1 MVKVFRNID
10 ECLTLA
16 GASKKEGRRI
26 SEEDLSIIK
35 DAAIVT
41 KQDKIVWVG
50 PTKNLPKEYKKV
62 ANSSKGVSLK
72 GKTVLPGFIECHT
85 HMVFGG
91 ARGNDFEMKFQ
102 GKTYQ
107 EIADAGGGIVSTVE
121 HTRKISEKDLLKISE
136 DRAKNFLNQG
146 VTTVEMKSGYGL
158 NFKTEEKI
166 LKVINKIKSVRSVP
180 TYLGPHAKPRE
191 IESLDKYMD
200 QILLDLKIIKKHS
213 KRADIFIEK
222 NYFTIEQAR
231 KYFDAAKK
239 LGFDV
244 ISHTNQLNPSEG
256 ARFSVEMGA
265 LSCDHLN
272 YLNTQDMTVLAKSN
286 TTCVFIPTADYYINV
301 PYPPARQLIDQ
312 GARVAL
318 STDYNPGT
326 SPTQDIQFVGLLARK
341 EMKMTL
347 SEVIAAWT
355 VNPSY
360 ALGLQNELGSLEA
373 GKIADFVV
381 LNSSW
386 RDLFYQVGFNS
397 VDTVFRGA
405 RPFPSGSL

>member
-1 MVKVFRNID
+1 MVKVFKNID
-10 ECLTLA
+10 ECLTLE
-16 GASKKEGRRI
+16 GASRKEGRQI
-26 SEEDLSIIK
+26 SDADLSIIK
-35 DAAIVT
+35 DAAIVV
-41 KQDKIVWVG
+41 KKNKIAWVG
-50 PTKNLPKEYKKV
+50 STKNLPKEYKKV
-62 ANSSKGVSLK
+62 KSVSLK
-72 GKTVLPGFIECHT
+72 GKTVLPAFIDCHT
-85 HMVFGG
+85 HLVYGG
-91 ARGNDFEMKFQ
+91 NRGNDFEMKFQ

-107 EIADAGGGIVSTVE
+107 EIAAAGGGIVNTVE
-121 HTRKISEKDLLKISE
+121 NTRKLSEKELLKISE
-136 DRAKNFLNQG
+136 ERAYNFLKQG

-166 LKVINKIKSVRSVP
+166 LKVVNKIKSVRTVA

-191 IESLDKYMD
+191 VESLDHYI
-200 QILLDLKIIKKHS
+200 QQVLLDLKKIKKYS
-213 KRADIFIEK
+213 NRADIFIEK
-222 NYFTIEQAR
+222 NYFTIDHAR
-231 KYFDAAKK
+231 QYFQAAKE

-256 ARFSVEMGA
+256 ARFSVQMGA
-265 LSCDHLN
+265 RSCDHLN
-272 YLNTQDMTVLAKSN
+272 YLKTQDIVVLAQAD

-301 PYPPARQLIDQ
+301 PYPPARELINQ

-355 VNPSY
+355 VAPSY

-373 GKIADFVV
+373 GKLADFVV

-386 RDLFYQVGFNS
+386 KDLFYQVGFNS
-397 VDTVFRGA
+397 VTQVFKDGKA
-405 RPFPSGSL
+405 VHFSA

>member
-1 MVKVFRNID
+1 MVKVFKNID

-16 GASKKEGRRI
+16 GAFKKEGRGI
-26 SEEDLSIIK
+26 LETDLSIIK
-35 DAAIVT
+35 DATIVT
-41 KQDKIVWVG
+41 EKNKIAWVG
-50 PTKNLPKEYKKV
+50 LSKNLPKKFKKIKSI
-62 ANSSKGVSLK
+62 NLK
-72 GKTVLPGFIECHT
+72 GKTVLPGFIDCHT
-85 HMVFGG
+85 HLVYGG
-91 ARGNDFEMKFQ
+91 NRGNDFEMKFQ

-107 EIADAGGGIVSTVE
+107 DIAAAGGGIVNTVE
-121 HTRKISEKDLLKISE
+121 NTRKLSEKKLLKISE
-136 DRAKNFLNQG
+136 ERAKNFLNQG

-166 LKVINKIKSVRSVP
+166 LKVVNKIKSVRAIP
-180 TYLGPHAKPRE
+180 TYLGPHAKPKE
-191 IESLDKYMD
+191 IESLDAYLD
-200 QILLDLKIIKKHS
+200 QILLDLKKIKKYAN
-213 KRADIFIEK
+213 RADIFIEK
-222 NYFTIEQAR
+222 NYFTIDHAQ

-244 ISHTNQLNPSEG
+244 VSHTNQLNPSEG
-256 ARFSVEMGA
+256 ARFSVKIGA

-272 YLNTQDMTVLAKSN
+272 YLNTQDIAVLAESN
-286 TTCVFIPTADYYINV
+286 TTCVFIPTADYYIRV

-360 ALGLQNELGSLEA
+360 ALGLQNELGSLEV

-386 RDLFYQVGFNS
+386 KDLFYQVGFNS
-397 VDTVFRGA
+397 VDCVVRGA
-405 RPFPSGSL
+405 RPFVKKN

>member
-1 MVKVFRNID
+1 MVKVFKNID

-16 GASKKEGRRI
+16 GASKKEGRNI
-26 SEEDLSIIK
+26 LENDLSLIK

-41 KQDKIVWVG
+41 KKNKIAWVG
-50 PTKNLPKEYKKV
+50 PTKNLPKEYKK
-62 ANSSKGVSLK
+62 AKSVSLK
-72 GKTVLPGFIECHT
+72 GKTVLPAFIDCHT
-85 HMVFGG
+85 HLVYGG
-91 ARGNDFEMKFQ
+91 NRGNDFEMKFQ

-107 EIADAGGGIVSTVE
+107 EIAAAGGGIVNTVE
-121 HTRKISEKDLLKISE
+121 NTRKLSENDLLKISE
-136 DRAKNFLNQG
+136 ERAYNFLRQG

-166 LKVINKIKSVRSVP
+166 LKVVNKIKSVRSVA

-191 IESLDKYMD
+191 VESLDVYLD
-200 QILLDLKIIKKHS
+200 QVLVDLKKIKKHS

-222 NYFTIEQAR
+222 NYFSIDQAR
-231 KYFDAAKK
+231 KYFQAAKE

-256 ARFSVEMGA
+256 ARFSVQMGA

-272 YLNTQDMTVLAKSN
+272 YLNTQDIQVLAEAN

-301 PYPPARQLIDQ
+301 PYPPARELIDQ

-355 VNPSY
+355 VGPSY
-360 ALGLQNELGSLEA
+360 ALGLQDQLGSLEE
-373 GKIADFVV
+373 GKLADFVV

-386 RDLFYQVGFNS
+386 KDLFYQVGFNS
-397 VDTVFRGA
+397 VNQVVREA
-405 RPFPSGSL
+405 RPVI